1 MQDAIEDSIGQNSD
15 GGQPSDGEVDYG
27 YWGRMPGWTMSEAAA
42 LFLGHDPDR
51 MNPTENRQHE
61 PGSPGWEYK
70 RLRRMLKRA
79 CEMDELSSP
88 EVPRVLLEWARS
100 NKIDTP
106 PMLVEKARTGG
117 RVRNW
122 RGRHSAMKK
131 ERDELRA
138 ERDKLEEEL
147 KRVKDEELD
156 TRERATL
163 LKMIFA
169 MAKAKFKFDPAASRS
184 DAVPLICS
192 ALEGANLKLSDDV
205 IRNKLDDA
213 ARLVRA

>member
-1 MQDAIEDSIGQNSD
+1 MQDAVEDSIGQTSD

-42 LFLGHDPDR
+42 LLLGHDPDR

-61 PGSPGWEYK
+61 PGSPGWKYK
-70 RLRRMLKRA
+70 RLHRMLERA
-79 CEMDELSSP
+79 CEMEKLSDP
-88 EVPRVLLEWARS
+88 EVPRVLLEWAEN

-106 PMLVEKARTGG
+106 PMLVEKMRAVVD
-117 RVRNW
+117 VRNW
-122 RGRHSAMKK
+122 RRRYSAMKK

-138 ERDKLEEEL
+138 ERDALAEEL

-163 LKMIFA
+163 LKMILPWLKRSSSLTPPQAAA
-169 MAKAKFKFDPAASRS
+169 MQFR
-184 DAVPLICS
+184 
-192 ALEGANLKLSDDV
+192 
-205 IRNKLDDA
+205 
-213 ARLVRA
+213 